1 MIRVTDCSREIS
13 ARVLLGYNGNTFLL
27 QFQLNAALF
36 VCYLTERRI

>member
-1 MIRVTDCSREIS
+1 MICVTDYSREIP
-13 ARVLLGYNGNTFLL
+13 ARVSLRYNGNAFLL